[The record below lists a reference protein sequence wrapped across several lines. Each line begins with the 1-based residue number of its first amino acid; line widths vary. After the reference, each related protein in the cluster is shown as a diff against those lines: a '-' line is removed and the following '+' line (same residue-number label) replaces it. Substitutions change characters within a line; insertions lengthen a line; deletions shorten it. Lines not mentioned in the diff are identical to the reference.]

1 MEVAELVS
9 EYRERRLWS
18 ASATSFSLRERAF
31 VFYAVGKNMVNM
43 EWRSQLPNRDVLL
56 GLLLIVVL
64 VLLLWFFG
72 IVEFDVGRRRWQ

>member
-1 MEVAELVS
+1 VVS
-9 EYRERRLWS
+9 LGDQFLAQRTRVRILCC
-18 ASATSFSLRERAF
+18 
-31 VFYAVGKNMVNM
+31 GKNTVSM